1 MNVMRR
7 YLIGGIFTSLLLVF
21 ATFTL
26 FSISEVNAEGIISVN
41 ADGYENTI
49 LVEFE
54 NESTSKIKTIRM
66 WPGGEVTFE
75 SFKSEPGWGGGKY
88 SDGKL
93 VIFTATNTLNP
104 NESVKFGLITSKIV
118 NGINW
123 KALDQNG
130 NDIDTGKT
138 SIQTISETD
147 YIFTEEES
155 KEVIEAKETGNQL
168 YGTKK
173 FIPDVIR
180 VGSDV
185 RLVGNGFDLQ
195 ENLKLYLD
203 NTIIKEV
210 NTDDQGN
217 FLTTIEI
224 PNTKDAGTSEFIIKD
239 ESGNIQST
247 SIEVKAA
254 ENRFLKTAKFEI
266 SSIPAEIRYD
276 ETLTISGSAYP
287 QSAVIIAF
295 EDMDRVLEKVRVV
308 TTNSNGEWVFEEII
322 DRGENIG
329 EKYVIIKNNN
339 NKTTKN
345 LNVKSDYLVQAATA
359 AVRYDQ
365 GETLSITGTGEPNQ
379 KTTVWIKDESG
390 KIVHYDVFTSQPN
403 GNLDY
408 SFTTTNSFE
417 TGTYTAILKQSTGSD
432 ATVFGIGKYPTTTI
446 VTLMEKTNF
455 LLNSKAILNII
466 GPPTSKLNIQILDSN
481 DQIELTDS
489 LVTSSTGKMKY
500 TIDLDGLTSG
510 IYRAVVSS
518 LSIQDSIKFS
528 IGLEPGSGSISLIS
542 IQETYSPGQSILVL
556 GNTGSNAR
564 ITITLYDPSRNISS
578 ITETFSDDTGNFSTT
593 AIGIPL
599 DGELGTWEIVAH
611 SRLDT
616 KSIDINVTVPTQKGI
631 TLDMTDT
638 EFNPGNTI
646 MITGVA
652 QSDASRL
659 TIVITDQNGEIFS
672 LLETPVTAYGT
683 FSLPWLIP
691 GSTETGTYTITVSDT
706 ENSASIDV
714 FIQ

>member
-1 MNVMRR
+1 MNGMRR

-21 ATFTL
+21 TTFTL
-26 FSISEVNAEGIISVN
+26 FSISEVDAEGTISVN

-66 WPGGEVTFE
+66 WPVGEVTFE

-147 YIFTEEES
+147 SIFTEEES

-254 ENRFLKTAKFEI
+254 ENRFLKTSKFEI

-287 QSAVIIAF
+287 QSAVIIEF

-359 AVRYDQ
+359 AVRYDK

-408 SFTTTNSFE
+408 SFTTTDSFE

>member
-1 MNVMRR
+1 MNGMRR

-26 FSISEVNAEGIISVN
+26 FSISEVNAEGTISVN

-75 SFKSEPGWGGGKY
+75 SFKSELGWGGGKY

-147 YIFTEEES
+147 SIFTEEES

-203 NTIIKEV
+203 NTILKEV

-224 PNTKDAGTSEFIIKD
+224 PNTKNAGTSEFVIKD

-254 ENRFLKTAKFEI
+254 ENRFLKTAKFEV

-287 QSAVIIAF
+287 QSAVIIEF

-379 KTTVWIKDESG
+379 KTTVWIKDESR

-408 SFTTTNSFE
+408 SFTTTDSFE

-466 GPPTSKLNIQILDSN
+466 GPPASKLNIQILNSN
-481 DQIELTDS
+481 DQIEITDS
-489 LVTSSTGKMKY
+489 LVTSSTGKIKY

-518 LSIQDSIKFS
+518 LSIQDSVKFS

-652 QSDASRL
+652 QSDASRI
-659 TIVITDQNGEIFS
+659 TIEITDQNGEIFS

-683 FSLPWLIP
+683 FSLPWLVP
-691 GSTETGTYTITVSDT
+691 SSTETGTYTITVSDT

>member
-1 MNVMRR
+1 MRR

-21 ATFTL
+21 TTFTL
-26 FSISEVNAEGIISVN
+26 FSISEVDAEGTISVN

-147 YIFTEEES
+147 SIFTEEES

-276 ETLTISGSAYP
+276 ETLTISGSAYT

-359 AVRYDQ
+359 AVRYDK

-390 KIVHYDVFTSQPN
+390 KIIHYDVFTSQPN

-408 SFTTTNSFE
+408 SFTTTDSFE

-489 LVTSSTGKMKY
+489 LVTSSTGKIKY

>member
-1 MNVMRR
+1 MNGMRR

-26 FSISEVNAEGIISVN
+26 FSISEVNAEGTISVN
-41 ADGYENTI
+41 AAGYENTI

-147 YIFTEEES
+147 SIFTEEES

-224 PNTKDAGTSEFIIKD
+224 PNTKDAGTSEFVIKD

-359 AVRYDQ
+359 AVRYDK

-408 SFTTTNSFE
+408 SFTTTDSFE

-683 FSLPWLIP
+683 FSLPWLNP

>member
-1 MNVMRR
+1 MRR

-21 ATFTL
+21 TTFTL
-26 FSISEVNAEGIISVN
+26 FSISEVDAEGTISVN

-147 YIFTEEES
+147 SIFTEEES

-287 QSAVIIAF
+287 QSAVIIEF

-345 LNVKSDYLVQAATA
+345 LNIKSDYLVQAATA

-408 SFTTTNSFE
+408 SFTTTDSFE

>member
-1 MNVMRR
+1 MNDMRR

-21 ATFTL
+21 TTFTL
-26 FSISEVNAEGIISVN
+26 FSISEVDAEGTISVN

-147 YIFTEEES
+147 SIFTEEES

-287 QSAVIIAF
+287 QSAVIIEF

-359 AVRYDQ
+359 AVRYDK

-408 SFTTTNSFE
+408 SFTTTDSFE

>member
-1 MNVMRR
+1 MNDMRR

-21 ATFTL
+21 TTFTL
-26 FSISEVNAEGIISVN
+26 FSISEVDAEGTISVN

-147 YIFTEEES
+147 SIFTEEES

-359 AVRYDQ
+359 AVRYDK

-408 SFTTTNSFE
+408 SFTTTDSFE

-489 LVTSSTGKMKY
+489 LVTSSTGKIKY

>member
-1 MNVMRR
+1 MNDMRR

-21 ATFTL
+21 TTFTL
-26 FSISEVNAEGIISVN
+26 FSISEVDAEGTISVN

-49 LVEFE
+49 LVEFA
-54 NESTSKIKTIRM
+54 NESTSKIKPIRM

-75 SFKSEPGWGGGKY
+75 SFKAEPGWGGGKY

-147 YIFTEEES
+147 SIFTEEES

-359 AVRYDQ
+359 AVRYDK

-403 GNLDY
+403 
-408 SFTTTNSFE
+408 
-417 TGTYTAILKQSTGSD
+417 
-432 ATVFGIGKYPTTTI
+432 
-446 VTLMEKTNF
+446 
-455 LLNSKAILNII
+455 
-466 GPPTSKLNIQILDSN
+466 
-481 DQIELTDS
+481 
-489 LVTSSTGKMKY
+489 
-500 TIDLDGLTSG
+500 
-510 IYRAVVSS
+510 
-518 LSIQDSIKFS
+518 
-528 IGLEPGSGSISLIS
+528 
-542 IQETYSPGQSILVL
+542 
-556 GNTGSNAR
+556 
-564 ITITLYDPSRNISS
+564 
-578 ITETFSDDTGNFSTT
+578 
-593 AIGIPL
+593 
-599 DGELGTWEIVAH
+599 
-611 SRLDT
+611 
-616 KSIDINVTVPTQKGI
+616 
-631 TLDMTDT
+631 
-638 EFNPGNTI
+638 
-646 MITGVA
+646 
-652 QSDASRL
+652 
-659 TIVITDQNGEIFS
+659 
-672 LLETPVTAYGT
+672 
-683 FSLPWLIP
+683 
-691 GSTETGTYTITVSDT
+691 
-706 ENSASIDV
+706 
-714 FIQ
+714 

>member
-1 MNVMRR
+1 MNDMRR

-21 ATFTL
+21 TTFTL
-26 FSISEVNAEGIISVN
+26 FSISEVDAEGTISVN

-75 SFKSEPGWGGGKY
+75 SFKSEPGCGGGKY

-147 YIFTEEES
+147 SIFTEEES

-359 AVRYDQ
+359 AVRYDK

-408 SFTTTNSFE
+408 SFTTTDSFE

>member
-1 MNVMRR
+1 MNDMRR

-26 FSISEVNAEGIISVN
+26 FSISEVDAEGTISVN

-147 YIFTEEES
+147 SIFTEEES

-287 QSAVIIAF
+287 QSAVIIEF

-359 AVRYDQ
+359 AVRYDK

-408 SFTTTNSFE
+408 SFTTTDSFE

>member
-1 MNVMRR
+1 MNGMRR

-26 FSISEVNAEGIISVN
+26 FSISEVNAEGTISVN

-147 YIFTEEES
+147 SIFTEEES

-345 LNVKSDYLVQAATA
+345 LNIKSDYLVQAATA

-390 KIVHYDVFTSQPN
+390 KIIHYDVFTSQPN

-408 SFTTTNSFE
+408 SFTTTDSFE

>member
-1 MNVMRR
+1 MNGMRR

-26 FSISEVNAEGIISVN
+26 FSISEVNAEGTISVN

-147 YIFTEEES
+147 SIFTEEES

-287 QSAVIIAF
+287 QSAVIIEF

-345 LNVKSDYLVQAATA
+345 LNIKSDYLVQAATA

-408 SFTTTNSFE
+408 SFTTTDSFE

>member
-1 MNVMRR
+1 MRR

-26 FSISEVNAEGIISVN
+26 FSISEVNAEGTISVN

-203 NTIIKEV
+203 NTILKEV

-224 PNTKDAGTSEFIIKD
+224 PDTNDAGTSEFVIKD

-247 SIEVKAA
+247 SIEIKAA
-254 ENRFLKTAKFEI
+254 ENRFLKTTKFEV

-287 QSAVIIAF
+287 QSAVIITF

-359 AVRYDQ
+359 AVRYDH

-379 KTTVWIKDESG
+379 KTTVWIKDESR

-408 SFTTTNSFE
+408 SFTTTDSLE

>member
-1 MNVMRR
+1 MNDMRR

-26 FSISEVNAEGIISVN
+26 FSISEVDAEGTISVN

-147 YIFTEEES
+147 SIFTEEES

-287 QSAVIIAF
+287 QSAVIIEF

-359 AVRYDQ
+359 AVRYDK

-379 KTTVWIKDESG
+379 KTTVWIKDESR

-408 SFTTTNSFE
+408 SFTTTDSFE

-489 LVTSSTGKMKY
+489 LVTSSTGKIKY

-564 ITITLYDPSRNISS
+564 ITITLYDTSRNISS

-599 DGELGTWEIVAH
+599 DGEMGTWEIVAH

>member
-1 MNVMRR
+1 MNDMRR

-21 ATFTL
+21 TTFTL
-26 FSISEVNAEGIISVN
+26 FSISEVDAEGTISVN

-93 VIFTATNTLNP
+93 VIFTSTNTLNP
-104 NESVKFGLITSKIV
+104 NESVIFGLITSKIV

-147 YIFTEEES
+147 SIFTEEES

-168 YGTKK
+168 YGTKM
-173 FIPDVIR
+173 FIRDVIR

-287 QSAVIIAF
+287 QSAVIIEF

-345 LNVKSDYLVQAATA
+345 LNIKSDYLVQAATA
-359 AVRYDQ
+359 AVRYDK

-408 SFTTTNSFE
+408 SFTTTDSFE

-489 LVTSSTGKMKY
+489 LVTSSTGKIKY

>member
-1 MNVMRR
+1 MNGMRR

-26 FSISEVNAEGIISVN
+26 FSISEVNAEGTISVN

-147 YIFTEEES
+147 SIFTEEES

-254 ENRFLKTAKFEI
+254 ENRFLKTTKFEI

-345 LNVKSDYLVQAATA
+345 LNIKSDYLVQAATA

-379 KTTVWIKDESG
+379 KTTVWIKDESR

-408 SFTTTNSFE
+408 SFTTTDSFE

-489 LVTSSTGKMKY
+489 LVTSSTGKIKY

-659 TIVITDQNGEIFS
+659 TIEITDQNGEIFS

-691 GSTETGTYTITVSDT
+691 GSIETGTYTITVSDT

>member
-1 MNVMRR
+1 MNGMRR

-26 FSISEVNAEGIISVN
+26 FSISEVNAEGTISVN

-147 YIFTEEES
+147 SIFTEEES

-254 ENRFLKTAKFEI
+254 ENRFLKTTKFEI

-345 LNVKSDYLVQAATA
+345 LNIKSDYLVQAATA

-379 KTTVWIKDESG
+379 KTTVWIKDESR

-408 SFTTTNSFE
+408 SFTTTDSFE

-489 LVTSSTGKMKY
+489 LVTSSTGKIKY

-652 QSDASRL
+652 QSDASRI
-659 TIVITDQNGEIFS
+659 TIEITDQNGEIFS

-691 GSTETGTYTITVSDT
+691 GSIETGTYTITVSDT

>member
-1 MNVMRR
+1 MNKNS
-7 YLIGGIFTSLLLVF
+7 IGSISASLLLVF
-21 ATFTL
+21 SVFTL
-26 FSISEVNAEGIISVN
+26 LSISEVNAEDTFVN
-41 ADGYENTI
+41 ANGYENTI
-49 LVEFE
+49 IIEFE
-54 NESTSKIKTIRM
+54 NDSGENIKTIRM
-66 WPGGEVTFE
+66 WPGGEVTFQ

-147 YIFTEEES
+147 SIFTEEES

-359 AVRYDQ
+359 AVRYDK
-365 GETLSITGTGEPNQ
+365 GETLSITGTGEPIQ

-408 SFTTTNSFE
+408 SFTTTDSFE

-489 LVTSSTGKMKY
+489 LVTSSTGKIKY

-672 LLETPVTAYGT
+672 LLETPVTAYDT

>member
-1 MNVMRR
+1 MNDMRR

-26 FSISEVNAEGIISVN
+26 FSISEVNAEGTISVN

-147 YIFTEEES
+147 SIFTEEES

-224 PNTKDAGTSEFIIKD
+224 PNTKDAGTSEFVIKD

-287 QSAVIIAF
+287 QSAVIIEF

-359 AVRYDQ
+359 AVRYDK

-408 SFTTTNSFE
+408 SFTTTDSFE

>member
-1 MNVMRR
+1 MNDMRR

-21 ATFTL
+21 TTFTL
-26 FSISEVNAEGIISVN
+26 FSISEVDAEGTISVN

-147 YIFTEEES
+147 SIFTEEES

-287 QSAVIIAF
+287 QSAVIIEF

-359 AVRYDQ
+359 AVRYDK

-408 SFTTTNSFE
+408 SFTTTDSFE

-528 IGLEPGSGSISLIS
+528 IGLAPGSGSISLIS

>member
-1 MNVMRR
+1 MNGMRR

-21 ATFTL
+21 TTFTL
-26 FSISEVNAEGIISVN
+26 FSISEVNAEGTISVN

-147 YIFTEEES
+147 SIFTEEES

-345 LNVKSDYLVQAATA
+345 LNIKSDYLVQAATA

-408 SFTTTNSFE
+408 SFTTTDSFE